1 MRLRACACWLI
12 MTPELV
18 DRVDAWIRDHAAP
31 FWLAF
36 DWQGARDI
44 LVYRRSKCGAEGEAA
59 RASTAAVM
67 RGILLGLVRRA
78 WDEPD
83 ATVQREEEGWHV
95 HSGWPRRDP
104 LAPHFIG
111 LQRAAVGAHTARTP
125 EGLPG
130 VVWTLGRRYARWYA
144 TEDEALVAAL
154 EAAPRPTQI
163 GGAS

>member
-18 DRVDAWIRDHAAP
+18 ERVDAWLRDHAAP

-67 RGILLGLVRRA
+67 RGILLTLVRWA
-78 WDEPD
+78 WDDGTLHAEP
-83 ATVQREEEGWHV
+83 HP
-95 HSGWPRRDP
+95 SGAWGIYT
-104 LAPHFIG
+104 LMSEHGIG
-111 LQRAAVGAHTARTP
+111 GARTLLIP
-125 EGLPG
+125 SGSS
-130 VVWTLGRRYARWYA
+130 
-144 TEDEALVAAL
+144 EDEALVAAL
-154 EAAPRPTQI
+154 EAAPRPPQI

>member
-78 WDEPD
+78 WDETD

-111 LQRAAVGAHTARTP
+111 LQRAAVGA
-125 EGLPG
+125 
-130 VVWTLGRRYARWYA
+130 LGRRYARWYA